1 MEKKIIEG
9 QSFPNERDLYRADSL
24 LLNNC
29 RFAGKEDGESALK
42 ESSNVE
48 LHNCLLDLRY
58 PLWHVHNAIIEGCVM
73 TPNCR
78 AALWYGDFIKIS
90 NTKMDGIKAIRE
102 CRHVELDNVTS
113 SSPEFGWKSHD
124 IAIKDCSIDSQY
136 AFLEA
141 TNLEAEGLHFEGK
154 YSFQYTEHL
163 RLRNCHFKTKDAF
176 WHSKDCVVE
185 DSVVKGEYLGWYSE
199 GLTLIRCHIK
209 GTQPLCY
216 CKDLRLIDCTME
228 DADLAFEYSEVQ
240 ADVDSHIVSIKN
252 PYKGKIS
259 CKSLGE
265 LIETADSVY
274 PHLCQ
279 VEVEGKRADNR

>member
-24 LLNNC
+24 VLRNC
-29 RFAGKEDGESALK
+29 RFAGEEDGESALK

-58 PLWHVHNAIIEGCVM
+58 PLWHVHNAIIDGCEM

-78 AALWYGDFIKIS
+78 AALWYDDFIKIS

-102 CRHVELDNVTS
+102 CHHVELDNVTS

-163 RLRNCHFKTKDAF
+163 RIRNCHFKTKDAF

-185 DSVVKGEYLGWYSE
+185 DSVVEGEYLGWYSD

-216 CKDLRLIDCTME
+216 CKNLRLIDCTME

-265 LIETADSVY
+265 LIETEDSVY

-279 VEVEGKRADNR
+279 VEVRGEQPL